1 MLFSVMQLYKQISSL
16 FSVIKILFTHKPRIV
31 IAFTRKLIHASATL
45 QMNSQAPQAENTW
58 CMRQF
63 VYIENCMGKSPIVKK
78 LCK

>member
-1 MLFSVMQLYKQISSL
+1 MGFENVGYLSL
-16 FSVIKILFTHKPRIV
+16 CFVFDFPFRSFYP
-31 IAFTRKLIHASATL
+31 
-45 QMNSQAPQAENTW
+45 QAPQAENTW